1 MRTAAY
7 ENFYQKLLATTKCI
21 DINEIEK
28 YISNSTAN
36 DAYLINRQL
45 YKANN
50 LLEERYKRYGV
61 LTEGDDMEAIRKGYY
76 DLGKI
81 SLTLKD
87 VQRKIALFKIDK
99 ESEMGIQIEKDWDNV
114 VFFLF
119 YLLQLENMNLIT
131 YIRLLE
137 EMIEDVNASKD
148 DKKKKKASTKK
159 SNKQETKLVNN
170 SLNYI
175 PNDFMTV
182 EDICIMLRLSKRKIY
197 LMASDRE
204 IPHYKLDPNKKG
216 RLYFSR
222 SEIEAWLKRN
232 RIGTTEEFCRQFD

>member
-114 VFFLF
+114 VFLLQD
-119 YLLQLENMNLIT
+119 LLQLENMNLIT

-137 EMIEDVNASKD
+137 ERLEDVNASKD
-148 DKKKKKASTKK
+148 DKKKT
-159 SNKQETKLVNN
+159 
-170 SLNYI
+170 
-175 PNDFMTV
+175 
-182 EDICIMLRLSKRKIY
+182 
-197 LMASDRE
+197 
-204 IPHYKLDPNKKG
+204 NKK
-216 RLYFSR
+216 
-222 SEIEAWLKRN
+222 
-232 RIGTTEEFCRQFD
+232 